1 MAPLWVTQERGFFRK
16 YGLDVQLVFIESGST
31 TVQSL
36 VFGDVAFAQM
46 AGAGVVQS
54 RLRGSDVVM
63 IAGAIN
69 TLTFKFYV
77 DKGIKGP
84 EQLKGKSVAVT
95 RFGSSTDF
103 ALRYALEKYGLAPER
118 DVAII
123 ESGSMPAIFAS
134 LESGWVQGAMLSA
147 PFTGRAKNIGLRL
160 LADLQMLGLEYQHT
174 GLATTQALI
183 KSRPE
188 LVRSIM
194 KAYVEGIHYY
204 KTHRAD
210 SLAILSKYLR
220 ATDAEVLTEVYE
232 DIGINLTSEKP
243 YPTLRGIE
251 VILRELAGKDA
262 RAKTARPEDF
272 VNLAFM
278 KELDGSGFI
287 DRLYKARPVLARH
300 EDSRPAPAKPDS
312 AEKPKAARALAKAV
326 KPLPTALEPLE
337 YTVQAGDTLSI
348 LALRHY
354 GDLYKW
360 EKIYEANKTKMKNP
374 NYIYVGQK
382 IFIPA

>member
-1 MAPLWVTQERGFFRK
+1 
-16 YGLDVQLVFIESGST
+16 
-31 TVQSL
+31 
-36 VFGDVAFAQM
+36 
-46 AGAGVVQS
+46 
-54 RLRGSDVVM
+54 
-63 IAGAIN
+63 
-69 TLTFKFYV
+69 
-77 DKGIKGP
+77 
-84 EQLKGKSVAVT
+84 
-95 RFGSSTDF
+95 
-103 ALRYALEKYGLAPER
+103 
-118 DVAII
+118 
-123 ESGSMPAIFAS
+123 
-134 LESGWVQGAMLSA
+134 
-147 PFTGRAKNIGLRL
+147 
-160 LADLQMLGLEYQHT
+160 
-174 GLATTQALI
+174 
-183 KSRPE
+183 
-188 LVRSIM
+188 M

>member
-1 MAPLWVTQERGFFRK
+1 
-16 YGLDVQLVFIESGST
+16 
-31 TVQSL
+31 VQSL
-36 VFGDVAFAQM
+36 VSGDVAFAQM

-134 LESGWVQGAMLSA
+134 LESGWIQGAMLSA
-147 PFTGRAKNIGLRL
+147 PFTGKAKNIGLRL

-188 LVRSIM
+188 LVRSVM

-232 DIGINLTSEKP
+232 DIGISLTSEKP

-251 VILRELAGKDA
+251 VILRELAAKDPRAKIA
-262 RAKTARPEDF
+262 RAEDF

-287 DRLYKARPVLARH
+287 DRLYKARPVVARY
-300 EDSRPAPAKPDS
+300 EDSRRAPEKPDT
-312 AEKPKAARALAKAV
+312 ADTTKPARALAKAV
-326 KPLPTALEPLE
+326 KPAPGDEPLE
-337 YTVQAGDTLSI
+337 YTVQAGDTLSM

-354 GDLYKW
+354 GDVYKW
-360 EKIYEANKTKMKNP
+360 EKIYEANKTRMKNP

-382 IFIPA
+382 ILIPA